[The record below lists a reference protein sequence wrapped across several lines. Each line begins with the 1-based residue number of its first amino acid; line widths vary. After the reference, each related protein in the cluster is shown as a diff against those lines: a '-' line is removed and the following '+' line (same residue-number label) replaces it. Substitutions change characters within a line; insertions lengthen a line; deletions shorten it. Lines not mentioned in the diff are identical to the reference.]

1 MQTKLRY
8 ELDGLVDLKVIT
20 PVTEPTEWC
29 SQISVQTKK
38 SGRLRIWIDP
48 RPLNEVLQRETYPL
62 PTIDDLL
69 PELANAKVFSKVD
82 LSNGYW
88 HCELDEA
95 SSPLTTFGR
104 YRWLRL
110 PFGTKVSSEIF
121 QRKLNENLE
130 GLKGVVC
137 VADDILIF
145 GISGADHDENLRN
158 LLIRCKE
165 HNIKLNKDKFFCVF
179 KAAEL
184 NFLGHVVTN
193 KGLKPDQNKVAA
205 ILQMPNPTDVEA
217 VRRFQGM
224 ITYLAKFVPQLSSVM
239 EPIRRLTRQDCEWEW
254 AKEQE
259 TSMAELKKLVTSVPL
274 LAYYDPSK
282 ELVIQCD
289 ASSSTL
295 MQEGKPLAYAS
306 RALSTTEVGYAQIEK
321 ECLAI
326 VFSLERFHHYTF
338 GRKTIVNTD
347 HKPLETIVKKP
358 LCKAPKRIQGMRL
371 LQYDIVVKYT
381 KGKEMHIADTLSRA

>member
-1 MQTKLRY
+1 M
-8 ELDGLVDLKVIT
+8 KVII

-38 SGRLRIWIDP
+38 SGRLRICIDP
-48 RPLNEVLQRETYPL
+48 RPLNEVL

-95 SSPLTTFGR
+95 SSLLTIFVTPYGR

-110 PFGTKVSSEIF
+110 PFRSEIF
-121 QRKLNENLE
+121 QIKLNENLE

-145 GISGADHDENLRN
+145 GISDADHDENLRN

-165 HNIKLNKDKFFCVF
+165 HNIKLNKDKCVF
-179 KAAEL
+179 ITAEL
-184 NFLGHVVTN
+184 DFLGHDVTN
-193 KGLKPDQNKVAA
+193 KSLKPDQKKVAA

-217 VRRFQGM
+217 VHRIQGM
-224 ITYLAKFVPQLSSVM
+224 ITYLAKFLPQLSSVM
-239 EPIRRLTRQDCEWEW
+239 EPIRLLTRQDCEWEW
-254 AKEQE
+254 AQEQE
-259 TSMAELKKLVTSVPL
+259 TSMAELKKLVTLVPL
-274 LAYYDPSK
+274 LTYYDPSK

-289 ASSSTL
+289 ASSTVSVL
-295 MQEGKPLAYAS
+295 
-306 RALSTTEVGYAQIEK
+306 R
-321 ECLAI
+321 
-326 VFSLERFHHYTF
+326 
-338 GRKTIVNTD
+338 
-347 HKPLETIVKKP
+347 
-358 LCKAPKRIQGMRL
+358 
-371 LQYDIVVKYT
+371 
-381 KGKEMHIADTLSRA
+381 